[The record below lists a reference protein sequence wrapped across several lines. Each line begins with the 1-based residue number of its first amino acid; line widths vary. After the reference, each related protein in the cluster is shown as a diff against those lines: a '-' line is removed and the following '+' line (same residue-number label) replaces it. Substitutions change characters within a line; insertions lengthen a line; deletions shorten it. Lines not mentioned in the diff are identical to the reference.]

1 MIGLFKWMQLKLAD
15 KVDNIWCI
23 HCGKKRTVIR
33 HGVVEMPNSNRLA
46 KRMVGTCTVCEGA
59 TSTFV

>member
-1 MIGLFKWMQLKLAD
+1 MQLKLAD